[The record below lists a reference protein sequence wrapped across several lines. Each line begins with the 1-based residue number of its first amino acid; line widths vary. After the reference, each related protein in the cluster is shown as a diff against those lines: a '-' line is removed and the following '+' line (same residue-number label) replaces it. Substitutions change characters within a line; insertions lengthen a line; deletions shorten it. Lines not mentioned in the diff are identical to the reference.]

1 MRRESERTFVLRFKK
16 KWWSKKIIPVK
27 NEARKAEGENGNTK
41 RAGKEKG
48 FMSLRKGRSEM
59 KGYGRCYCLG
69 YFEKKW
75 VSKKGVP
82 RRKSPQGWRKKKRN

>member
-1 MRRESERTFVLRFKK
+1 MRRESERTFVLRFETKNLC
-16 KWWSKKIIPVK
+16 SKKNLPEK

-69 YFEKKW
+69 YFEKK
-75 VSKKGVP
+75 VGFQKKG
-82 RRKSPQGWRKKKRN
+82 S